1 MVRAMTDIYGNPTPS
16 YIYVP
21 VPPHRRSRPVP
32 FPGLCLFIQ
41 LYALFAFLY
50 VVGLVS
56 AFPRTG
62 WHDALL
68 AAGLLPSLIV
78 AACWPSVKH
87 IPAIGPAL
95 YVLPGLALITVPFAF
110 DFYLIFGR

>member
-1 MVRAMTDIYGNPTPS
+1 MTDIWGNPTPR
-16 YIYVP
+16 YVYVP
-21 VPPHRRSRPVP
+21 APQLSPPRPVP
-32 FPGLCLFIQ
+32 FPGLCLFVQ

-62 WHDALL
+62 WHDALV

-78 AACWPSVKH
+78 AACWPSVRR
-87 IPAIGPAL
+87 IPAIGPVL
-95 YVLPGLALITVPFAF
+95 YVLPALALITVPFAF
-110 DFYLIFGR
+110 DFYLMFGR